1 MNLVKKALLN
11 GTSLPVVWAI
21 KFLGSLSAFL
31 LRSIRLAKFRAGSCF
46 PVPTSTQFDG
56 GIQVLGTG
64 RIEVGEY
71 CRFGPNVVLETQGN
85 GVIRLG
91 NHVRVNAGTHI
102 VAHFGISIGDDV
114 LIGEYVSIRDANH
127 GMQMG
132 QPMRAQAHQ
141 GKPITIKRDAWI
153 ARGCCVL
160 QGAQMGEGSVLGANS
175 LLNTP
180 LPAMA
185 VAVGSPARIIKDRK
199 ARVVAD
205 S

>member
-1 MNLVKKALLN
+1 VNSLKRLLLEAVALPLGLVLRWLRPVGALVQR
-11 GTSLPVVWAI
+11 GVWLA
-21 KFLGSLSAFL
+21 G
-31 LRSIRLAKFRAGSCF
+31 LRSQIQGVIPA
-46 PVPTSTQFDG
+46 STQFDG
-56 GIQVLGTG
+56 RVQVAGTG

-102 VAHFGISIGDDV
+102 VAHFGITIGDDV

-132 QPMRAQAHQ
+132 QPMRVQAHQ

-185 VAVGSPARIIKDRK
+185 VAVGSPARMIKDRK